1 MKRRWERLSLPTQI
15 AILLVSTILVLQ
27 TTAIFIDMYV
37 HRTEQVVE
45 ARDGA
50 ANMFREAMPML
61 LRTPP
66 ENRPDVARSLATPIR
81 VVLIEPQSGVRT
93 DAGDVLLPE
102 RSAAISGFLRAQGV
116 QVGAFEVAERRV
128 MIPARPPG
136 LEGQRP
142 GLIDAVGE
150 RPPAILGLMDDG
162 RLPRWVSLSGSMSDH
177 TGHGLVEATAYVL
190 ALRLEDQTD
199 WINLYSLVPQAPLL
213 EPAILKA
220 GQAAILVVV
229 IGGIALFLLDRLM
242 RPLRHL
248 TVGAHRL
255 GRGEKIEPI
264 AIEGSVDLRETIDAF
279 NQMSERVTQASDY
292 QIGLLRSLG
301 HDLKGPLAAMSL
313 LLHKVA
319 PDETRQQIETRLD
332 GALAI
337 VSAIMRFTRA
347 TMRDGE
353 IVALDLPSLLE
364 ALVEEQAD
372 MGHTVAADL
381 QPGVTI
387 RARYNAMERVFRNL
401 IENGV
406 KYGGSVRVTLHES
419 GGLAEIHV
427 DDNGPGIP
435 EEKLET
441 VFRPFERLAQDASGS
456 GLGLSIVKSI
466 VVDHGGVVG
475 LQNRPQGGLRVVV
488 TIPIA

>member
-1 MKRRWERLSLPTQI
+1 MKQRWGRLSLRTQI

-27 TTAIFIDMYV
+27 TTAIFIDFYV
-37 HRTEQVVE
+37 QRTEEIVA

-50 ANMFREAMPML
+50 ANVFREALPML
-61 LRTPP
+61 LRAPA
-66 ENRPDVARSLATPIR
+66 ENRAEVARSLHTPVR

-102 RSAAISGFLRAQGV
+102 RSETISAFLREQGV

-142 GLIDAVGE
+142 GLIDAVGD
-150 RPPAILGLMDDG
+150 RPPAVLGLMDDG
-162 RLPRWVSLSGSMSDH
+162 RLPRWASLSGSTSDH
-177 TGHGLVEATAYVL
+177 TGRGLVGATAYVL

-199 WINLYSLVPQAPLL
+199 WINLYSLVPQSPTL
-213 EPAILKA
+213 EPVVLKA
-220 GQAAILVVV
+220 GQSAILVLL

-248 TVGAHRL
+248 TVGANQL

-264 AIEGSVDLRETIDAF
+264 AVEGSVDLRETIDAF
-279 NQMSERVTQASDY
+279 NHMSERVTQASDY

-319 PDETRQQIETRLD
+319 PDETRQQIEARLD

-353 IVALDLPSLLE
+353 MVSIDLPSLLD

-381 QPGVTI
+381 QAGVTV

-406 KYGGSVRVTLHES
+406 KYGGPVRVTLRETA
-419 GGLAEIHV
+419 GLAEIHI
-427 DDNGPGIP
+427 DDTGPGIP
-435 EEKLET
+435 EEKLEA
-441 VFRPFERLAQDASGS
+441 VFRPFERLAEDASGS

-466 VVDHGGVVG
+466 VVDHGGLVV